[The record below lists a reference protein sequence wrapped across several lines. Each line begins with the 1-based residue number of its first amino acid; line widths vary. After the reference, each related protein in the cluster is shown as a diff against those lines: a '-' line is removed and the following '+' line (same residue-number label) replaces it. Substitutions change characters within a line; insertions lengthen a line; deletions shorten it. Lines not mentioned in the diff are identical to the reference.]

1 MMKEFKA
8 IDEIKKEYII
18 FNGKKN
24 QYIYLSQF
32 YDKKKQ
38 LEMLIFGNL
47 FSLFL
52 VSLKNI

>member
-1 MMKEFKA
+1 MKEFKA

-32 YDKKKQ
+32 YDKKKA
-38 LEMLIFGNL
+38 IGDVN
-47 FSLFL
+47 FL
-52 VSLKNI
+52 VIYFLYFSFH